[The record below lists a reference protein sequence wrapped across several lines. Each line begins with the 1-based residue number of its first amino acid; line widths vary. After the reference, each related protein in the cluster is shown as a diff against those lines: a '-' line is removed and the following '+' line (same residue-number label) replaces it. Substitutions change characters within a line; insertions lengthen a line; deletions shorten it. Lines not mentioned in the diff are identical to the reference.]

1 MDKDKELELK
11 VQMFCEAIRLT
22 VCEKTYD
29 RVRSVAESVNIAFD
43 ILKQRTD
50 NCLNIVK

>member
-11 VQMFCEAIRLT
+11 VQMFCEAIRST
-22 VCEKTYD
+22 IYENTYD
-29 RVRSVAESVNIAFD
+29 RVRNVAESVNEAFD

-50 NCLNIVK
+50 KC

>member
-1 MDKDKELELK
+1 MDKEKELELK
-11 VQMFCEAIRLT
+11 VKMFCEAICST
-22 VCEKTYD
+22 VCENTYD

-50 NCLNIVK
+50 NC